1 MAKKC
6 YVCNKLIQNEE
17 EMIPYKNR
25 FVHPDCFNIAVKIVK
40 QEKDEELAKKTEE
53 KKEKKKKAPRPK
65 AELKEGLSNEE
76 YKEKEKYYSYLKKL
90 LNTEKLTAKIYTV
103 SERDKDR
110 FGWTWIGMYNTLVY
124 LNEIK
129 EKELI
134 GDIVGYLP
142 YSYDEAQAFYD
153 DVKKVEENNK
163 EASLSD
169 MYQTKRIKYH
179 KKSQQIIEDLVI
191 ESIKKSN

>member
-6 YVCNKLIQNEE
+6 CVCNKWIRNED

-53 KKEKKKKAPRPK
+53 KKEKKKKVSRPK

-110 FGWTWIGMYNTLVY
+110 FNWTWIGMYNTLVY

-129 EKELI
+129 EKELV
-134 GDIVGYLP
+134 GDVVGYLP
-142 YSYDEAQAFYD
+142 YAYDEAQAFYD
-153 DVKKVEENNK
+153 DVKKVEESNKDKDINNLYSERVIK
-163 EASLSD
+163 I
-169 MYQTKRIKYH
+169 TPPKRI
-179 KKSQQIIEDLVI
+179 
-191 ESIKKSN
+191 IKQLSFDD